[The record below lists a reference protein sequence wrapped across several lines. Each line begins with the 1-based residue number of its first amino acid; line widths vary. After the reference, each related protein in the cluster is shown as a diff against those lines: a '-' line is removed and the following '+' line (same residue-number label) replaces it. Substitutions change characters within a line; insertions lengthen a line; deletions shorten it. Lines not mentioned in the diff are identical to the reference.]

1 MREATEHPHHQA
13 RNAFVDVAG
22 VRQPAP
28 APRLSRTPAKVQAPP
43 PLLGEHSAEQLAALG
58 LSGEEIKRLA
68 ALGAE
73 TARDRQRV
81 RRGAATAPC
90 GRIAN
95 GPPPGA
101 GGGFS
106 ARSS

>member
-1 MREATEHPHHQA
+1 MIDRNGGGRARLAGKVALVTGAGPGLGGVIAQAMAAESAKLVVCDIAADTRDATQA
-13 RNAFVDVAG
+13 
-22 VRQPAP
+22 
-28 APRLSRTPAKVQAPP
+28 
-43 PLLGEHSAEQLAALG
+43 
-58 LSGEEIKRLA
+58 RLA